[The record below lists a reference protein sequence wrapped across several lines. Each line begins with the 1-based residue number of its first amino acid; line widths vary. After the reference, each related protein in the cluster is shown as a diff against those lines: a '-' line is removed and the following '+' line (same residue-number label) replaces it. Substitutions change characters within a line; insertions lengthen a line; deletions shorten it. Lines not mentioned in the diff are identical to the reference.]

1 MIKLK
6 DILNEEVY
14 GNKATVYHR
23 TRTKEL
29 LNIILNSNFEHKSG
43 LYGKGIYTTY
53 MPTWKTNWK
62 KNSKKDKINPVTN
75 KKYTNIQ
82 IQRSENP
89 EGRLNYQI
97 YGKYQVKFSVDLINF
112 FIFDWDVYQ
121 KVTDHV
127 KKVEQKTGKKSNIN
141 NFINL
146 QAEYFKLPHRINSP
160 YRKRYTSELA
170 LQFGFDYSY
179 SYSGR
184 SLVNGIIF
192 FGGND
197 GNVLVCYN
205 KAMLVPIGVINSDT
219 NETINLQ
226 KFLKSDMK
234 LNDEFKSYF
243 KKFIKS
249 KDRAMSN
256 IKKSV
261 FVLARDKWN
270 LDKKTNMFN
279 FDGDVEIADELIEDG
294 KLAIKFANVTGD
306 FNCNNEKITSLVGS
320 PEYVGGDF
328 NCSKTKITSLE
339 GAPKEVKGSFI
350 CSNTKITSLV
360 GMPEYAGGV
369 YAYNTEITSL
379 VGSPEYVGGDFN
391 CSKTKITSL
400 EGAPKEVRGSFSCTE
415 TKITSLEGA
424 PNKVGMDFDCF
435 YTNITSLKGA
445 PKEVGGGF
453 SCASTNI
460 TSLEGAPNKVGKGFN
475 CYSTKITSLKGAPK
489 EVGGTFNCSFTDITS
504 LEGAPKEVG
513 VDFNCYNTKITSLKG
528 APKEVGRTFSCAGC
542 KSLESLEYLP
552 IAKYYQ
558 VPDYLKNELQ
568 RILKERGEI

>member
-339 GAPKEVKGSFI
+339 GAPKEV
-350 CSNTKITSLV
+350 
-360 GMPEYAGGV
+360 
-369 YAYNTEITSL
+369 
-379 VGSPEYVGGDFN
+379 
-391 CSKTKITSL
+391 
-400 EGAPKEVRGSFSCTE
+400 RGSFSCTE